1 MRPVLY
7 VLTFLSVMGLAF
19 WAYRENYAT
28 QQALKDMA
36 ALQDDIAALREALTL
51 QRAEWAYLNRPERLR
66 QLATLNFDR
75 LGLFPL
81 TPEQLGA
88 ARDIALV
95 IALVLPDRLTTA
107 HNPYEAIVMLVGC
120 WLIIPGKQRHQPS
133 GFVVLIRRDRSQ
145 RILLNRQSAFVIVG
159 LKVLGTVRVHAL
171 HQPRPLVMHVD
182 FLAAIGV

>member
-88 ARDIALV
+88 ARDIAYPPQVPLMGSIDDPQDV
-95 IALVLPDRLTTA
+95 IGQVAPD
-107 HNPYEAIVMLVGC
+107 G
-120 WLIIPGKQRHQPS
+120 
-133 GFVVLIRRDRSQ
+133 
-145 RILLNRQSAFVIVG
+145 
-159 LKVLGTVRVHAL
+159 
-171 HQPRPLVMHVD
+171 D
-182 FLAAIGV
+182 FP